1 MSGSL
6 PATLQLA
13 DSALPIGRFV
23 HSHGFEAWL
32 RAHRGAGEPD
42 LRALA
47 ASAVCEGFA
56 PLDGA
61 ALAHAHRAE
70 SVARLLELDEMLTAR
85 KLAPPAR
92 AASQA
97 CGRQL
102 ASLAVE
108 LTSDPLVAGLAG
120 HVRSHET
127 DGNLAVVQGALARAL
142 GLPVRDAVLVEL
154 RGAAAGVLSAA
165 VRLGRLAPTRAQV
178 VLLELAPAIER
189 ATDAALALQL
199 GDLRAGAFEL
209 ELCALVHR
217 RADARFFST

>member
-1 MSGSL
+1 MSSPLL
-6 PATLQLA
+6 PALQLA

-23 HSHGFEAWL
+23 HSHGLEAWL
-32 RAHRGAGEPD
+32 SAHRGAGEQE
-42 LRALA
+42 LRPLL

-70 SVARLLELDEMLTAR
+70 RVARLLELDGLLTAR
-85 KLAPPAR
+85 KLVPPAR

-97 CGRQL
+97 CGCQL
-102 ASLAVE
+102 AALAVE
-108 LTSDPLVAGLAG
+108 LTSDALVADLAG
-120 HVRSHET
+120 HVRARES

-154 RGAAAGVLSAA
+154 RGVAAGLLSAA

-189 ATDAALALQL
+189 ATDEALALQL
-199 GDLRAGAFEL
+199 GDLRSGAFEL
-209 ELCALVHR
+209 ELCALVHG